1 MKVNE
6 RTNML
11 KTESKKNIEECQKM
25 EEKIFEQQEEV
36 EMLRRRWDEIESE
49 LTRSR
54 DGKENEKEI

>member
-54 DGKENEKEI
+54 DRKENEKEI

>member
-6 RTNML
+6 RTNLL